1 MFDTEGIFVTVGG
14 KSYRTTCGCYHY
26 TPDEIGPTLEIET
39 VIHPSYEVPNPKT
52 STLIANVNADIHL
65 NTTPEI
71 VDVIFKDPATI
82 VFWSDNTKTVV
93 KTQDGE
99 SYDPE
104 KGMAM
109 AFCKKLMGDNKRD
122 YYHTFLHYLKKYN
135 KQQAENAFSNY
146 DKQFT
151 QLRDDIT
158 KFDFSAAAKRLAES
172 FKAINTH
179 NGGDIR

>member
-1 MFDTEGIFVTVGG
+1 MFDTEDIFVTVNG

-39 VIHPSYEVPNPKT
+39 VIHPSYEVTNPET
-52 STLIANVNADIHL
+52 STLIANVHADIHL
-65 NTTPEI
+65 DTIPEI

-93 KTQDGE
+93 KTQDGD

-109 AFCKKLMGDNKRD
+109 AVCKKLIGDNKRD
-122 YYHTFLHYLKKYN
+122 YYHIFLHYLKKYN
-135 KQQAENAFSNY
+135 KQQFQADQVENIISNY
-146 DKQFT
+146 D
-151 QLRDDIT
+151 
-158 KFDFSAAAKRLAES
+158 FSATAERIAER
-172 FKAINTH
+172 FRAMYRQTK
-179 NGGDIR
+179 GDIR